1 MNHNNQKIAIIGGG
15 IIGLSIAWQLRKT
28 GAYVDLFEAGET
40 GMGASIKAA
49 GMISPYR
56 ELQFGEEK
64 LLETFIESANLYP
77 EFIKN
82 IEIDAE
88 EKIDF
93 RQDGSLLVAIDDDD
107 VLELQRFYDYQQSLN
122 LPIEWWNRE
131 QVLKKIPHLNP
142 NFKAASFCN
151 NEASVD
157 NRGLLKTLHKA
168 NLNLGTKIFEHS
180 RIEDI
185 WIEAGTCKGIF
196 FKNEKQKYDAVILAS
211 GLTYQFPSMP
221 KKLLQAIRPVKGQ
234 ALCLK
239 MLPGLEIVCVL
250 RSIHRYPVYMVP
262 RSNGELIIGATME
275 ELSDENVT
283 AGAVLDLLYAAW
295 RLLPAVYEFP
305 IVDTWAGLRPAN
317 NRQQP
322 ELGPTEVPG
331 LIAAMGLYRHGF
343 LLAPYVAKII
353 TQLL

>member
-1 MNHNNQKIAIIGGG
+1 MNNNNQKISIIGGG

-28 GAYVDLFEAGET
+28 GASVDLFEAGES

-64 LLETFIESANLYP
+64 LLATFIESANLYP

-82 IEIDAE
+82 IEQDAD

-93 RQDGSLLVAIDDDD
+93 RQDGSLLVAIDEDD
-107 VLELQRFYDYQQSLN
+107 VKELQRFYEYQQSLK
-122 LPIEWWNRE
+122 LPIEWWHRE
-131 QVLKKIPHLNP
+131 QVLAKIPHLNP
-142 NFKAASFCN
+142 NFKAASFCK

-157 NRGLLKTLHKA
+157 NRGLLKTLRKA
-168 NLNLGTKIFEHS
+168 NLNLGVKIFEHS
-180 RIEDI
+180 CIEDL
-185 WIEAGTCKGIF
+185 WIEAGQCKGLF
-196 FKNEKQKYDAVILAS
+196 LKKEKQKYDAVILAS
-211 GLTYQFPSMP
+211 GLTYQFPSLP
-221 KKLLQAIRPVKGQ
+221 PNFIQAIRPVKGQ
-234 ALCLK
+234 ALCLR
-239 MLPGLEIVCVL
+239 MLKGLEINCVL

-275 ELSDENVT
+275 ELTDENVT

-322 ELGPTEVPG
+322 ELGKTQIPG

-343 LLAPYVAKII
+343 LMAPYVAKTI